1 MTLEEIKVRYDGI
14 QSRLKYI
21 HEYGCLFLCLCEI
34 IEEVTNAPCDIIR
47 VVQESKARGWLEED
61 YTVSNSLAIL
71 NTFTKKEWKRKEVEK
86 LPAKIKDNEFTIEKW
101 YNPRTKYTHFK
112 RRFVDTLVSSV
123 TVKEGKIKEY
133 YIYYY

>member
-71 NTFTKKEWKRKEVEK
+71 NTFTKKEWKRTTQGMIHSFIHCIHGDITLGAEDKAVNK
-86 LPAKIKDNEFTIEKW
+86 RGRVPALT
-101 YNPRTKYTHFK
+101 
-112 RRFVDTLVSSV
+112 
-123 TVKEGKIKEY
+123 
-133 YIYYY
+133 